1 MGKVSLETAIESWP
15 LAETFVI
22 SRGAK
27 TAADV
32 IVVTLRRNGVIG
44 RGECVP
50 YARYGES
57 VEIVIQQI
65 EEQRSV
71 IEQGLSRDEL
81 QEAMKPGAAR
91 NAIDCAMW
99 DLEAKEAKIPVW
111 RLAGLKPPE
120 DVTTAY
126 TISLG
131 TPAEMA
137 AAAQRNRHR
146 PLIKL
151 KLTGHGDVER
161 VAAVR
166 KSAPKSAII
175 VDANEGWQPEMIEPF
190 SRELHE
196 LDVTMIEQ
204 PLPTGE
210 DSPLSRVNRLIPV
223 CADESSHTSRDVQSL
238 ADRYDMVNI
247 KLDKTGG
254 LTEALKMREAA
265 QAVGL
270 KVMVGCM
277 VGTSLSMAPAML
289 VAQGADIVDLD
300 GPLILEMDRYPGLAF
315 NGSSITP
322 PEPNL
327 WG

>member
-1 MGKVSLETAIESWP
+1 MSSISLETAIESWP

-32 IVVTLRRNGVIG
+32 VVVTLRRNDVIG

-50 YARYGES
+50 YPRYGES

-65 EEQRSV
+65 EEQRAAL
-71 IEQGLSRDEL
+71 EAGLDREAL

-99 DLEAKEAKIPVW
+99 DLEAKEKKVPVW
-111 RLAGLKPPE
+111 RLAGLKQPGPL
-120 DVTTAY
+120 TTAF

-131 TPAEMA
+131 TPVEMA
-137 AAAQRNRHR
+137 AAAQRNAHR
-146 PLIKL
+146 PLMKL
-151 KLTGHGDVER
+151 KLTGHGDLDR

-166 KSAPKSAII
+166 ASAPKATLI
-175 VDANEGWQPEMIEPF
+175 VDANEGWQPEMIESF
-190 SRELHE
+190 SADLQA
-196 LDVTMIEQ
+196 LNVAMIEQ

-210 DSPLSRVNRLIPV
+210 DAALADVKRVIPV
-223 CADESSHTSRDVQSL
+223 CADESSHTSLDVKAL

-254 LTEALKMREAA
+254 LTEALKMRDAA
-265 QAVGL
+265 RDAGL
-270 KVMVGCM
+270 KIMVGCM

-300 GPLILEMDRYPGLAF
+300 GPLILAMDRYPGLEF
-315 NGSSITP
+315 NGSSVSP
-322 PEPNL
+322 PEPGL